1 MHLKKHLPALFL
13 VLIPLSLWAQPKH
26 NFSVSGTIKDVK
38 TGETLNGAT
47 ISFAERPGVGIV
59 TNAYGFYSMTLPE
72 GKYAMIIS
80 FSGYVPDTVS
90 LDLTQNRI
98 FNRSMS
104 ATNAQMQ
111 EAVVTSSRKTT
122 NILRTPPGVQHL
134 SMDDIKDIPV
144 LLGEKDVLKTIQLLP
159 GIKSAGD
166 GKSGFFVRGGG
177 ADQNLILLDEAT
189 VYNASHLLGFFSVF
203 NSDAIKDV
211 TLYKGGMP
219 ANFGGRLASVEDIK
233 MKDGNDQHFGV
244 SGGIGLIDS
253 RLTVE
258 GPIEKGKGSF
268 IVSARRT
275 YVDLFTQL
283 ASDTNTKGSKLYF
296 YDVNLKANYTLNQNN
311 RVFLSGYFGKDD
323 LQIKQYSNDDGINW
337 GNATATFR
345 WNHVFNSKLFSNT
358 SLIYSS
364 YNYNALYLS
373 NINNIKVTS
382 DITDDHFKEDLNYY
396 LSPQNKLDFG
406 VDVTSHV
413 TQPGQAQAS
422 ASSKF
427 NSVTLQKKYALESAA
442 YVSHEWSPTSK
453 LKFTYG
459 LRLTMLSVM
468 GPDSVFTYDAAGDT
482 RTSKW
487 YGDGRVV
494 KTYVNPEPR
503 FVVSYQLNENSSVK
517 LSYDRN
523 VQNIHLLNNST
534 STSPTNVYLPTS
546 NIVQPEI
553 ADQVA
558 AGYYKTFNHRK
569 YEFSTEL
576 YYKTMQ
582 NQIDYKN
589 GAELIGNNNIE
600 SQLLFGKGRAYGWEN
615 YLKKKTGRLTGWISY
630 TLSKTERQI
639 TGINNGSWYPAS
651 QDQTH
656 NIAVVGVYKY
666 NKKWTLSGAWVYN
679 TGNPVTWPSGKFPVD
694 GVPVYDYTSRNGYRL
709 PAYHRLDLG
718 ATVITKKTAK
728 FESSLTFS
736 LYNAYGRSNP
746 YTILFRQDP
755 NNALK
760 TQVQQTTLFK
770 MVPSITYNFKF

>member
-1 MHLKKHLPALFL
+1 MTPGKWLFFL
-13 VLIPLSLWAQPKH
+13 VTVTLPFTVFAQSSS
-26 NFSVSGTIKDVK
+26 NVSVSGTIKDKK
-38 TGETLNGAT
+38 TGETLTGAT
-47 ISFAERPGVGIV
+47 IGFAGHPTLGVA
-59 TNAYGFYSMTLPE
+59 TNAYGFYSITIPSGRYQMV
-72 GKYAMIIS
+72 IS
-80 FSGYVPDTVS
+80 FSGYATDTIA
-90 LDLTQNRI
+90 LDLQQNTVV
-98 FNRSMS
+98 NQML
-104 ATNAQMQ
+104 AAANGQMQ
-111 EAVVTSSRKTT
+111 EVVITGRKSN
-122 NILRTPPGVQHL
+122 NILVTPPGVQHL
-134 SMDDIKDIPV
+134 NMDDIKDLPV

-233 MKDGNDQHFGV
+233 MKDGNDQKLGL

-253 RLTVE
+253 RLTLE

-275 YVDLFTQL
+275 YIDLFTQL
-283 ASDTNTKGSKLYF
+283 SSDSNTKGTKLYF
-296 YDVNLKANYTLNQNN
+296 YDVNLKANYSLNQNN
-311 RVFLSGYFGKDD
+311 RVFLSAYFGKDD
-323 LQIKQYSNDDGINW
+323 LQIKQYSNDNGINW

-345 WNHVFNSKLFSNT
+345 WNHVFNNKLFSNT

-364 YNYNALYLS
+364 YNYNAVFLS
-373 NINNIKVTS
+373 DVNNINVTS
-382 DITDDHFKEDLNYY
+382 DITDYHVKEDLNYY
-396 LSPQNKLDFG
+396 LSPRNKLDFG
-406 VDVTSHV
+406 VDITSHV

-427 NSVTLQKKYALESAA
+427 NSVVLNKKYALESAA

-459 LRLTMLSVM
+459 LRLTMLSVL
-468 GPDSVFTYDAAGDT
+468 GPDSVYTYDPAGDT
-482 RTSKW
+482 KTSTW
-487 YGDGRVV
+487 YGNGKIV

-503 FVVSYQLNENSSVK
+503 FVVSYQLNHNSSVK

-523 VQNIHLLNNST
+523 IQNIHLLNNST

-546 NIVQPEI
+546 NIVQPEVS
-553 ADQVA
+553 DQVA
-558 AGYYKTFNHRK
+558 AGYCSIFHDRK
-569 YEFSTEL
+569 YEFSSEV
-576 YYKTMQ
+576 YYRTMQ
-582 NQIDYKN
+582 NQIDYKD
-589 GAELIGNNNIE
+589 GAELIGNNNVE

-615 YLKKKTGRLTGWISY
+615 YFKKKTGRLTGWVSY
-630 TLSKTERQI
+630 TLSRTERKI

-656 NIAVVGVYKY
+656 NISLVGVHKFS
-666 NKKWTLSGAWVYN
+666 KKWTFSGAWVYN

-694 GVPVYDYTSRNGYRL
+694 GVPVYYYTSRNGYRL
-709 PAYHRLDLG
+709 PTYHRLDLG
-718 ATVITKKTAK
+718 ATVITKKTAR

-746 YTILFRQDP
+746 YTILFQRDP
-755 NNALK
+755 NNPLK